1 MSTNTNPVSQ
11 KLERYLNQYTPLHQV
26 FLVDALIKVSKAVV
40 SHQEEMKESMKDHPV
55 HPEAWIKCA
64 QDALEE
70 FKEYNK

>member
-1 MSTNTNPVSQ
+1 MSTTNPVAQ
-11 KLERYLNQYTPLHQV
+11 KIERYLNQYSPLHQI

-40 SHQEEMKESMKDHPV
+40 EHQEEMKQNMKEHIV
-55 HPEAWIKCA
+55 TPEAWIKCA

>member
-11 KLERYLNQYTPLHQV
+11 KLEKYLNQYSPLHQV
-26 FLVDALIKVSKAVV
+26 FLVDALLKVSKAVV
-40 SHQEEMKESMKDHPV
+40 THQEEMKESMKDHPV

>member
-1 MSTNTNPVSQ
+1 MSTTNPVAQ
-11 KLERYLNQYTPLHQV
+11 KIERYLNQYSPLHQI

-40 SHQEEMKESMKDHPV
+40 EHQEEMKQNMKEHIV
-55 HPEAWIKCA
+55 TLEAWIKCA

>member
-1 MSTNTNPVSQ
+1 MSDKNPVSQ
-11 KLERYLNQYTPLHQV
+11 KLEHYINHYSPLHQV
-26 FLVDALIKVSKAVV
+26 FLIDALLKVSKAVV
-40 SHQEEMKESMKDHPV
+40 EHQEEMKENMKDHPV